1 MRVFLQRL
9 GHLSAET
16 LNGTAV
22 GGIGRWFGWLGVEA
36 LTKIGLKARRHRGH
50 VVRISG
56 IDLVAGRARCASA
69 AATAGPFT
77 QERPIQMVFADPP
90 RVVAPVPHRL
100 APSSKPMS
108 VQSMRSATEPAVNFC
123 CSGRRLS
130 GAVIP
135 RGSSLWVKGWPPGA
149 SASTSRSWGSW
160 CWACAQ
166 FTPRVSCLTVPRRV
180 SSSAFS

>member
-36 LTKIGLKARRHRGH
+36 LTKVGLKARRHRGH

-77 QERPIQMVFADPP
+77 PRTADLNGFRRPTACCRTSTASP
-90 RVVAPVPHRL
+90 RALQQTNVGAVKCVPLPNLRLTFVVA
-100 APSSKPMS
+100 
-108 VQSMRSATEPAVNFC
+108 ED
-123 CSGRRLS
+123 GY
-130 GAVIP
+130 
-135 RGSSLWVKGWPPGA
+135 
-149 SASTSRSWGSW
+149 
-160 CWACAQ
+160 
-166 FTPRVSCLTVPRRV
+166 RVL
-180 SSSAFS
+180 

>member
-36 LTKIGLKARRHRGH
+36 LTKIGLKARRHRGTSS
-50 VVRISG
+50 RS
-56 IDLVAGRARCASA
+56 VAS
-69 AATAGPFT
+69 TLLQAGQGAPAPPQPQALSP

-100 APSSKPMS
+100 ALSSKPMS

-123 CSGRRLS
+123 CSGSRL
-130 GAVIP
+130 GCCDP